1 MLDFSVQNQA
11 DRISRIR
18 AWAEILTRGD
28 PADAPIVRKMEAL
41 IQKTGHWKAYQKETY
56 AATIADRGRAAL
68 RIVPEWGPH
77 GRE

>member
-1 MLDFSVQNQA
+1 
-11 DRISRIR
+11 
-18 AWAEILTRGD
+18 
-28 PADAPIVRKMEAL
+28 VREMEAL
-41 IQKTGHWKAYQKETY
+41 IQQTGHWKAYQKETY